1 MDDYIAQCIINRAEG
16 ILKTLKDVR
25 KCESPT
31 MIEYGYK
38 HIEGLAGGMVKMLE
52 REIKKKKEG
61 GEIV

>member
-38 HIEGLAGGMVKMLE
+38 HIEGLAGGMVS
-52 REIKKKKEG
+52 RG
-61 GEIV
+61 YG

>member
-1 MDDYIAQCIINRAEG
+1 MDDYITQCIISRAEG

-52 REIKKKKEG
+52 REMKKRE
-61 GEIV
+61 EVE

>member
-1 MDDYIAQCIINRAEG
+1 MDDYIAQCIISRAEG

-25 KCESPT
+25 KCESPI

-52 REIKKKKEG
+52 REKKKGVK
-61 GEIV
+61 